1 VCFAAPRLTATT
13 CCLRYAGVDECKL
26 NRLFVIIPIAYR
38 NANHYHFGLNQET
51 TNKIRCLHN
60 FPADFRVAQKTGTTP
75 MDHNGST
82 LASLRKG
89 QKGVIASVNA
99 ADPQVQRL
107 MTLGLVEGAIVEL
120 ASAALG
126 GDPMEFRLFGRGI
139 SLRQEQARQFAVSP
153 VAAGGD

>member
-1 VCFAAPRLTATT
+1 MACNSVFSNL
-13 CCLRYAGVDECKL
+13 LLQYGVNMQCAEPVTGSSSIPAFGAK
-26 NRLFVIIPIAYR
+26 NRDTHPMKR
-38 NANHYHFGLNQET
+38 NGN
-51 TNKIRCLHN
+51 
-60 FPADFRVAQKTGTTP
+60 
-75 MDHNGST
+75 T